1 MAIEAVTI
9 ATNRYAPAGSEAIS
23 LYSTDTASGL
33 TLGQLVIAVC
43 MRAAMSYEAQSVNKM
58 NTITK
63 SAQLLEKSTEW
74 VNKILDGTVS
84 WSRAK
89 SYLINTL
96 GLSEEEL
103 PDDLRTYDNRLKA
116 ASAATSKLNSLMQV
130 QQQDMV
136 AMQSYV
142 SRRDVSYSSSSNI
155 VRALGRSMSNMASK
169 I

>member
-1 MAIEAVTI
+1 MAIEAVKI
-9 ATNRYAPAGSEAIS
+9 GTNRYAPEGSDAVC
-23 LYSTDTASGL
+23 LYSTDTATDL
-33 TLGQLVIAVC
+33 TLGQLIIAVC
-43 MRAAMSYEAQSVNKM
+43 LRTSMAYEAQSVTKM
-58 NTITK
+58 NAISK
-63 SAQLLEKSTEW
+63 SAELLETATGW
-74 VNKILDGTVS
+74 VDKILSGEVS

-96 GLSEEEL
+96 GLTEDEL
-103 PDDLRTYDNRLKA
+103 PDDLKTYDNRLKA
-116 ASAATSKLNSLMQV
+116 ASAATTKLNALMQV

-155 VRALGRSMSNMASK
+155 VRALGRSSSNMASK